1 MIKKVKQIFSNKV
14 IVYLITRYGT
24 FFIQFISSIFL
35 AVNCGAYYFGIWGF
49 ISMLINYISYFNL
62 GIPYS
67 VNILMIQNKSNGK
80 LVKDYIANSFFLNVL
95 LSILIILFGVY
106 YYVVGISAFDKY
118 QISEY
123 FYLICVIG
131 IVYHFDSLFGTIYR
145 VNNRMFELAF
155 FQSIVPVLI
164 FFSIF
169 LAKGEKLLELL
180 LWMTLSGELIAL
192 LIFIVNKKIPWGGK
206 VSLKGVRDVLK
217 KGFHLFIY
225 NVCFFLIGLSTRTII
240 SLYYRVEDFGYFTF
254 SYNLANAILL
264 FLQAL
269 SVVIFP
275 KIIDKLN
282 SNKKLDIINVLNI
295 LNINYVTLSYGLIF
309 IAMIFFPIFIYFIP
323 KYQNTL
329 KLINLVAISLLLF
342 TNSFG
347 YGTYLMAQNQEK
359 RLSIISLISLIL
371 NIVISVLLV
380 IKFKL
385 TYEYLILATLI
396 TYFVF
401 SYCCTLYSRKI
412 LEQKTNP
419 ISVILDFF
427 PLRLLIPYLISVL
440 MILFNF
446 TYLIFLPLLVF
457 IVLNISEIKQIIGTI
472 KVIILRPTIVDI
484 DKNT

>member
-1 MIKKVKQIFSNKV
+1 MIKKVKQIFLNKV
-14 IVYLITRYGT
+14 LIYLITRYGT

-49 ISMLINYISYFNL
+49 ISMLINYISYVNL

-67 VNILMIQNKSNGK
+67 VNILMIQNKSNGQ
-80 LVKDYIANSFFLNVL
+80 LIKDYVANSLVLNIL
-95 LSILIILFGVY
+95 LSFLIILFGIY
-106 YYVVGISAFDKY
+106 YYLVGISAFDKY

-123 FYLICVIG
+123 FCLICIIG

-155 FQSIVPVLI
+155 FQSVVPVLI

-169 LAKGEKLLELL
+169 ITKGKKLLELL
-180 LWMTLSGELIAL
+180 LWMTLLGELFAL

-206 VSLKGVRDVLK
+206 VTLKGVRDVLK

-240 SLYYRVEDFGYFTF
+240 SIYYRVEDFGYFTF

-282 SNKKLDIINVLNI
+282 SNKKSDIIYVLNL

-309 IAMIFFPIFIYFIP
+309 IAMIFFPMFIYFIP
-323 KYQNTL
+323 KYHTTL
-329 KLINLVAISLLLF
+329 KLINLVAITLLLF

-371 NIVISVLLV
+371 NIVTSMVLV

-396 TYFVF
+396 SYFVF
-401 SYCCTLYSRKI
+401 SYCCTLYTRKRLGQI
-412 LEQKTNP
+412 TNP
-419 ISVILDFF
+419 ISVISDFF

-446 TYLIFLPLLVF
+446 TYIIFLPLLVF
-457 IVLNISEIKQIIGTI
+457 IVLNIAEIKQIIGTI

-484 DKNT
+484 DKNP